1 MSFKT
6 VKNYSNT
13 FGRKKPMQL
22 PVIQLPDIQANLPE
36 IPITLTRVGV
46 TDVKKLVE
54 VARRDKRP
62 IVLVSIFDIFVDLPS
77 NRKGAN
83 LSRNF
88 EAIDE
93 VLEEMIASPVYEIE
107 DLCGEVA
114 KRLID
119 RHEYALNAEV
129 RMKSEYI
136 LKRETPSTK
145 IKCQEVVNIFAEAK
159 AIRGKTLTIRKL
171 VGAEV
176 LGITACPCAQE
187 IMRDKAKKELKTL
200 GVDNDIIRKF
210 LGKVPM
216 PTHNQRGRG
225 IISIEVHD
233 SHFVSLEK
241 IIEIIENSMSSQ
253 MFELLKRSDEAAIV
267 ERAHKNP
274 KFVEDCVRTMAQKI
288 VNEFPELP
296 DDSVIIIK
304 QINEESIHRHN
315 AFAERKSTL
324 GELRQEINSIP

>member
-1 MSFKT
+1 ME
-6 VKNYSNT
+6 
-13 FGRKKPMQL
+13 L
-22 PVIQLPDIQANLPE
+22 PVIHLPDIQANLPE

-54 VARRDKRP
+54 VARKDKRP

-136 LKRETPSTK
+136 LKRETPATK

-200 GVDNDIIRKF
+200 GVDNDVIRKF

-225 IISIEVHD
+225 IISIEVHNN
-233 SHFVSLEK
+233 HFVSLEK

-324 GELRQEINSIP
+324 GELRQEINSIV

>member
-1 MSFKT
+1 ME
-6 VKNYSNT
+6 
-13 FGRKKPMQL
+13 L
-22 PVIQLPDIQANLPE
+22 PVVHLPDIQANLPD

-54 VARRDKRP
+54 VARKNKRP
-62 IVLVSIFDIFVDLPS
+62 IVLLSTFDIFVDLPS
-77 NRKGAN
+77 DRKGAN

-114 KRLID
+114 KRLIG
-119 RHEYALNAEV
+119 RHEYALHAEV
-129 RMKSEYI
+129 RMRSEYV
-136 LKRETPSTK
+136 LKRETPQTK

-159 AIRGKTLTIRKL
+159 AIRDKNRTVRKL

-187 IMRDKAKKELKTL
+187 IMREKAENELKSL
-200 GVDNDIIRKF
+200 GVENSVIKKF
-210 LGKVPM
+210 LNHVPM

-233 SHFVSLEK
+233 SNFVSLEK
-241 IIEIIENSMSSQ
+241 IINIIENSMSSQ
-253 MFELLKRSDEAAIV
+253 MFELLKRSDEAVIV

-274 KFVEDCVRTMAQKI
+274 KFVEDCVRAMAQKI
-288 VNEFPELP
+288 VHEFPELP
-296 DDSVIIIK
+296 DDSIITIK

-324 GELRQEINSIP
+324 GELRHEIKNIG

>member
-1 MSFKT
+1 MKL
-6 VKNYSNT
+6 
-13 FGRKKPMQL
+13 PM
-22 PVIQLPDIQANLPE
+22 VHLPDIQANQPE

-46 TDVKKLVE
+46 TEVKKLVE
-54 VARRDKRP
+54 VARKDKRP
-62 IVLVSIFDIFVDLPS
+62 IVLVSTFDIFVDLPS
-77 NRKGAN
+77 DRKGAN

-93 VLEEMIASPVYEIE
+93 VLEEMITSPVYEIE
-107 DLCGEVA
+107 DLCSEVA

-119 RHEYALNAEV
+119 RHEYALIAEV

-136 LKRETPSTK
+136 LKRETPVTK
-145 IKCQEVVNIFAEAK
+145 IKCQEVVNIFAEAR

-187 IMRDKAKKELKTL
+187 IMIDKAKKELKRL
-200 GVDNDIIRKF
+200 GVDSDVIIKF
-210 LGKVPM
+210 LASAPM

-225 IISIEVHD
+225 VISIETQNN
-233 SHFVSLEK
+233 HFVSLEK
-241 IIEIIENSMSSQ
+241 IINIIENSMSSQ

-274 KFVEDCVRTMAQKI
+274 KFVEDCVRAMAHKI
-288 VNEFPELP
+288 VQEFPDLP
-296 DDSVIIIK
+296 DDSVIVIK

-324 GELRQEINSIP
+324 GELRQEINNIG

>member
-1 MSFKT
+1 ME
-6 VKNYSNT
+6 
-13 FGRKKPMQL
+13 L
-22 PVIQLPDIQANLPE
+22 PVIHLPDIQANLPE

-54 VARRDKRP
+54 VARKDKRP

-129 RMKSEYI
+129 RMKSEYV

-159 AIRGKTLTIRKL
+159 AIRGKNLTIRKL

-187 IMRDKAKKELKTL
+187 IMRDKAKKELRNL
-200 GVDNDIIRKF
+200 GVESDIIRKF

-267 ERAHKNP
+267 ERAHQNP

-324 GELRQEINSIP
+324 GELRQEIKSIV

>member
-1 MSFKT
+1 MK
-6 VKNYSNT
+6 
-13 FGRKKPMQL
+13 L
-22 PVIQLPDIQANLPE
+22 PVVHLPDIQANQPD

-54 VARRDKRP
+54 VARKDKRP
-62 IVLVSIFDIFVDLPS
+62 IVLVSTFDIFVDLPS
-77 NRKGAN
+77 DRKGAN

-107 DLCGEVA
+107 DLCSEVA

-119 RHEYALNAEV
+119 RHEYALIAEV
-129 RMKSEYI
+129 RMKSEYV
-136 LKRETPSTK
+136 LKRETPATK
-145 IKCQEVVNIFAEAK
+145 LNCQEVVNIFAEAK
-159 AIRGKTLTIRKL
+159 AIRGKELTIRKL

-187 IMRDKAKKELKTL
+187 IMVDKARKELKTL
-200 GVDNDIIRKF
+200 GVEFEVIRKF
-210 LGKVPM
+210 LNNVPM

-225 IISIEVHD
+225 IISIEVQN

-241 IIEIIENSMSSQ
+241 IINIIEHSMSSQ
-253 MFELLKRSDEAAIV
+253 MFELLKRTDEAMIV

-274 KFVEDCVRTMAQKI
+274 KFVEDCVRTMAQK
-288 VNEFPELP
+288 VVKEFPDLP

-324 GELRQEINSIP
+324 GELRQEINNIV

>member
-1 MSFKT
+1 MEI
-6 VKNYSNT
+6 
-13 FGRKKPMQL
+13 P
-22 PVIQLPDIQANLPE
+22 ILPDIQANLPD
-36 IPITLTRVGV
+36 IPLTLTRVGV

-54 VARRDKRP
+54 VARKDKRP
-62 IVLVSIFDIFVDLPS
+62 IVLLSTFDIFVDLPS

-88 EAIDE
+88 EAIDA
-93 VLEEMIASPVYEIE
+93 VLEEMIAAPVFEIE

-114 KRLID
+114 KRLMD
-119 RHEYALNAEV
+119 RHEYALHAEV

-136 LKRETPSTK
+136 IKRETPATK

-159 AIRGKTLTIRKL
+159 ATRGETLLVKKL

-187 IMRDKAKKELKTL
+187 IMRDKAKKELKSL
-200 GVDNDIIRKF
+200 GVESDIIRKF
-210 LGKVPM
+210 LNRIPM

-225 IISIEVHD
+225 IISIEVID
-233 SHFVSLEK
+233 SDFVSLDR
-241 IIEIIENSMSSQ
+241 IINIIENSMSSR
-253 MFELLKRSDEAAIV
+253 MYELLKRSDEAAIV
-267 ERAHKNP
+267 EMAHKNP
-274 KFVEDCVRTMAQKI
+274 KFVEDCVRTMAQK
-288 VNEFPELP
+288 VVKEFPELP
-296 DDSVIIIK
+296 DDSIIIIK

-324 GELRQEINSIP
+324 GELRYEISNIR

>member
-1 MSFKT
+1 MF
-6 VKNYSNT
+6 T
-13 FGRKKPMQL
+13 FMKL
-22 PVIQLPDIQANLPE
+22 PVVHLPDIQANQPE
-36 IPITLTRVGV
+36 IALTLTRVGV

-54 VARRDKRP
+54 VARKDKRP
-62 IVLVSIFDIFVDLPS
+62 IVLVSTFDIFVDLPS
-77 NRKGAN
+77 DRKGAN

-114 KRLID
+114 KRLIH
-119 RHEYALNAEV
+119 RHEYAFNAEV
-129 RMKSEYI
+129 RMRSEYV
-136 LKRETPSTK
+136 LKRETPATK

-159 AIRGKTLTIRKL
+159 AIRGKDVTIRKL

-187 IMRDKAKKELKTL
+187 IMVDKARKELKSL
-200 GVDNDIIRKF
+200 GVGSDVIKKF
-210 LGKVPM
+210 LSNVPM

-241 IIEIIENSMSSQ
+241 IINIIENSMSSQ
-253 MFELLKRSDEAAIV
+253 MFELLKRADEAAIV

-274 KFVEDCVRTMAQKI
+274 KFVEDCVRTMAQK
-288 VNEFPELP
+288 VVKEFPDLP
-296 DDSVIIIK
+296 DDSVIVIK

-324 GELRQEINSIP
+324 GELRHEINNIV

>member
-1 MSFKT
+1 ME
-6 VKNYSNT
+6 
-13 FGRKKPMQL
+13 L
-22 PVIQLPDIQANLPE
+22 PVVYLPDIQADLPD

-54 VARRDKRP
+54 VARKDKRP
-62 IVLVSIFDIFVDLPS
+62 IVLVSTFDIFVDLPS
-77 NRKGAN
+77 DRKGAN

-93 VLEEMIASPVYEIE
+93 VLEEMIRSPILEIE
-107 DLCGEVA
+107 DLCGEVS

-136 LKRETPSTK
+136 VKRETPVTK

-159 AIRGKTLTIRKL
+159 AIRGSDLIVRKMI
-171 VGAEV
+171 GAEV

-187 IMRDKAKKELKTL
+187 IMRDKAKKELKAL
-200 GVDNDIIRKF
+200 GVEGDIIKKF
-210 LGKVPM
+210 LNSVPM

-225 IISIEVHD
+225 IISIEVQD
-233 SHFVSLEK
+233 SNFVSLDR
-241 IIEIIENSMSSQ
+241 IINIIENSMSSQ
-253 MFELLKRSDEAAIV
+253 TFELLKRSDEAAIV

-274 KFVEDCVRTMAQKI
+274 KFVEDCVRNMAQK
-288 VNEFPELP
+288 VVKEFPELG
-296 DDSVIIIK
+296 DDSIIIIK

-324 GELRQEINSIP
+324 GELRQEINNIGK

>member
-1 MSFKT
+1 ME
-6 VKNYSNT
+6 
-13 FGRKKPMQL
+13 L
-22 PVIQLPDIQANLPE
+22 PVVHLPDIQANQPE

-62 IVLVSIFDIFVDLPS
+62 IVLVSTFDIFVDLPS
-77 NRKGAN
+77 DRKGAN

-114 KRLID
+114 KRLIV
-119 RHEYALNAEV
+119 RHEYALHAEV
-129 RMKSEYI
+129 RMKSEYV
-136 LKRETPSTK
+136 LKRETPKTK

-159 AIRGKTLTIRKL
+159 AIRGKNLTVRKL

-187 IMRDKAKKELKTL
+187 IMIDKARNELKSL
-200 GVDNDIIRKF
+200 GVGKEVIKKF
-210 LGKVPM
+210 LNTVPM

-233 SHFVSLEK
+233 SNFVSLDK
-241 IIEIIENSMSSQ
+241 IINIIEDSMSSQ

-274 KFVEDCVRTMAQKI
+274 KFVEDCVRSMAQKI
-288 VNEFPELP
+288 VREFTELP
-296 DDSVIIIK
+296 DDSIVTIK

-324 GELRQEINSIP
+324 GELRHEINNIG

>member
-1 MSFKT
+1 ME
-6 VKNYSNT
+6 
-13 FGRKKPMQL
+13 L
-22 PVIQLPDIQANLPE
+22 PVVQLPDIQANQPE

-54 VARRDKRP
+54 VARKDKRP
-62 IVLVSIFDIFVDLPS
+62 IILLSTFDIFVDLPS
-77 NRKGAN
+77 DRKGAN

-107 DLCGEVA
+107 DLCSEVA
-114 KRLID
+114 KRLIV

-129 RMKSEYI
+129 RMKSEYV
-136 LKRETPSTK
+136 LKRETPHTR

-159 AIRGKTLTIRKL
+159 AIRDKNLTVRKL

-187 IMRDKAKKELKTL
+187 IMRDKAKNELKNL
-200 GVDNDIIRKF
+200 GVKKEAIKQF
-210 LGKVPM
+210 LNRVPM

-225 IISIEVHD
+225 VISIEVHD
-233 SHFVSLEK
+233 TNFVSLDK
-241 IIEIIENSMSSQ
+241 IINIIENSMSTP
-253 MFELLKRSDEAAIV
+253 MFELLKRSDEAAVV

-288 VNEFPELP
+288 VREFPELP
-296 DDSVIIIK
+296 DDSIITIK

-315 AFAERKSTL
+315 AFAERRSTL
-324 GELRQEINSIP
+324 GELRNEINGIN

>member
-1 MSFKT
+1 ME
-6 VKNYSNT
+6 
-13 FGRKKPMQL
+13 L
-22 PVIQLPDIQANLPE
+22 PVVHLPDIQANLPD
-36 IPITLTRVGV
+36 IPITLTRVGL

-54 VARRDKRP
+54 VARKEKRP
-62 IVLVSIFDIFVDLPS
+62 IVLVSTFDIFVDLPS
-77 NRKGAN
+77 DRKGAN

-93 VLEEMIASPVYEIE
+93 VLEEMITSPVYEIE
-107 DLCGEVA
+107 DLCGEVS

-129 RMKSEYI
+129 RMRSEYI
-136 LKRETPSTK
+136 VKRETPVTK
-145 IKCQEVVNIFAEAK
+145 IKCQEVVNIFAEAR
-159 AIRGKTLTIRKL
+159 AIRGNDLIVRKMI
-171 VGAEV
+171 GAEV

-187 IMRDKAKKELKTL
+187 IMRDKAKKELKAL
-200 GVDNDIIRKF
+200 GVESDIIKKF
-210 LGKVPM
+210 LNRVPM

-225 IISIEVHD
+225 IISIEVQD
-233 SHFVSLEK
+233 SNFVSLER
-241 IIEIIENSMSSQ
+241 IINIIENSMSSQ

-274 KFVEDCVRTMAQKI
+274 KFVEDCVRNMAQK
-288 VNEFPELP
+288 VVKEFPELG
-296 DDSVIIIK
+296 DDSIIIIK

-324 GELRQEINSIP
+324 GELRQELNNIGK

>member
-1 MSFKT
+1 
-6 VKNYSNT
+6 
-13 FGRKKPMQL
+13 
-22 PVIQLPDIQANLPE
+22 
-36 IPITLTRVGV
+36 
-46 TDVKKLVE
+46 
-54 VARRDKRP
+54 
-62 IVLVSIFDIFVDLPS
+62 DIFVDLPS
-77 NRKGAN
+77 DRKGAN

-107 DLCGEVA
+107 DLCSEVA

-119 RHEYALNAEV
+119 RHEYALIAEV
-129 RMKSEYI
+129 RMKSEYV
-136 LKRETPSTK
+136 LKRETPATK
-145 IKCQEVVNIFAEAK
+145 LNCQEVVNIFAEAK
-159 AIRGKTLTIRKL
+159 AIRGKILTIRKL

-187 IMRDKAKKELKTL
+187 IMVDKARKELKML
-200 GVDNDIIRKF
+200 GVEFEVIRKF
-210 LGKVPM
+210 LNNVPM

-225 IISIEVHD
+225 IISIEVQN

-241 IIEIIENSMSSQ
+241 IINIIEHSMSSQ
-253 MFELLKRSDEAAIV
+253 MFELLKRTDEAMIV

-274 KFVEDCVRTMAQKI
+274 KFVEDCVRTMAQK
-288 VNEFPELP
+288 VVKEFPELP
-296 DDSVIIIK
+296 DDSIIVIK

-324 GELRQEINSIP
+324 GELRQEINNIG

>member
-1 MSFKT
+1 MK
-6 VKNYSNT
+6 
-13 FGRKKPMQL
+13 L
-22 PVIQLPDIQANLPE
+22 PVVHLPDIQANQPE
-36 IPITLTRVGV
+36 IALTLTRVGV

-54 VARRDKRP
+54 VARKDKRP
-62 IVLVSIFDIFVDLPS
+62 IVLVSTFDIFVDLPS
-77 NRKGAN
+77 DRKGAN

-114 KRLID
+114 KRLIQ
-119 RHEYALNAEV
+119 RHEYAFNAEV
-129 RMKSEYI
+129 RMKSEYV
-136 LKRETPSTK
+136 LKRETPATK

-159 AIRGKTLTIRKL
+159 AIRGKNVTIRKL

-187 IMRDKAKKELKTL
+187 IMIDKARNELKSL
-200 GVDNDIIRKF
+200 GVASDVIKKF
-210 LGKVPM
+210 LSNVPM

-225 IISIEVHD
+225 IISIEVHN

-241 IIEIIENSMSSQ
+241 IIDIIENSMSSQ
-253 MFELLKRSDEAAIV
+253 MFELLKRADEAAIV

-274 KFVEDCVRTMAQKI
+274 KFVEDCVRTMAQK
-288 VNEFPELP
+288 VVKEFPDLP
-296 DDSVIIIK
+296 DDSVIVIK

-324 GELRQEINSIP
+324 GELRQEINNTG

>member
-1 MSFKT
+1 ME
-6 VKNYSNT
+6 
-13 FGRKKPMQL
+13 L
-22 PVIQLPDIQANLPE
+22 PVVHLPDIQANLPE

-54 VARRDKRP
+54 VARKDKRP
-62 IVLVSIFDIFVDLPS
+62 IVLVSTFDIFVDLPS
-77 NRKGAN
+77 DRKGAN

-88 EAIDE
+88 EAIDA
-93 VLEEMIASPVYEIE
+93 VLEEMITAPVYEIE

-136 LKRETPSTK
+136 IKRETPMTK
-145 IKCQEVVNIFAEAK
+145 IKCQEVVNIFAEAR
-159 AIRGKTLTIRKL
+159 AIRGEELNVRKL

-187 IMRDKAKKELKTL
+187 IMRDKAKKELKAL
-200 GVDNDIIRKF
+200 GVKNEIIREF
-210 LGKVPM
+210 LKRVPM

-233 SHFVSLEK
+233 SNFVYIDR
-241 IIEIIENSMSSQ
+241 IINIIENSMSSQ

-267 ERAHKNP
+267 ELAHKNP

-296 DDSVIIIK
+296 DDSIITVK

-324 GELRQEINSIP
+324 GELRQEINNIS

>member
-1 MSFKT
+1 ME
-6 VKNYSNT
+6 
-13 FGRKKPMQL
+13 L
-22 PVIQLPDIQANLPE
+22 PVIYLPDIQANLPE

-62 IVLVSIFDIFVDLPS
+62 IVLVSTFDIFVDLPS

-88 EAIDE
+88 EAIDA
-93 VLEEMIASPVYEIE
+93 VLEEMITAPVYEIE

-136 LKRETPSTK
+136 IKRETPMTK

-159 AIRGKTLTIRKL
+159 AIRGEELDVRKL

-187 IMRDKAKKELKTL
+187 ILRDKAKKELKAL
-200 GVDNDIIRKF
+200 GVKSEVIREF
-210 LGKVPM
+210 LNRVPM

-233 SHFVSLEK
+233 SNFVSIDR
-241 IIEIIENSMSSQ
+241 IINIIENSMSSQ

-267 ERAHKNP
+267 ELAHKNP

-288 VNEFPELP
+288 VIEFSELP
-296 DDSVIIIK
+296 DDSIITVK

-324 GELRQEINSIP
+324 GELRQEINNINIS

>member
-1 MSFKT
+1 ME
-6 VKNYSNT
+6 
-13 FGRKKPMQL
+13 L
-22 PVIQLPDIQANLPE
+22 PVVYLPDIQANLPE
-36 IPITLTRVGV
+36 IPLTLTRVGV

-54 VARRDKRP
+54 VARKDKRP
-62 IVLVSIFDIFVDLPS
+62 VVLVSTFDIFVDLPS
-77 NRKGAN
+77 DRKGAN

-93 VLEEMIASPVYEIE
+93 VLEEMIRSPVYEIE
-107 DLCGEVA
+107 DLCGEVS
-114 KRLID
+114 KRLIG

-136 LKRETPSTK
+136 VKRETPVTK
-145 IKCQEVVNIFAEAK
+145 LKCQEVVNIFAEAR
-159 AIRGKTLTIRKL
+159 AIRGEDLIVRKM

-187 IMRDKAKKELKTL
+187 IMRDKAKKELKAL
-200 GVDNDIIRKF
+200 GVEGDIIKKF
-210 LGKVPM
+210 LGRVPM

-225 IISIEVHD
+225 IISIDVQD
-233 SHFVSLEK
+233 SNFVSIDRIIS
-241 IIEIIENSMSSQ
+241 IIEDSMSSQ

-274 KFVEDCVRTMAQKI
+274 KFVEDCVRNMAQK
-288 VNEFPELP
+288 VVKEFSELP
-296 DDSVIIIK
+296 DDSIITVK

-324 GELRQEINSIP
+324 GELRQEISNIGK

>member
-1 MSFKT
+1 MK
-6 VKNYSNT
+6 
-13 FGRKKPMQL
+13 L
-22 PVIQLPDIQANLPE
+22 PVVCLPDIQANLPD

-54 VARRDKRP
+54 VARKNKRP
-62 IVLVSIFDIFVDLPS
+62 IVLLSTFDIFVDLPS
-77 NRKGAN
+77 DRKGAN

-114 KRLID
+114 KRLIG
-119 RHEYALNAEV
+119 RHEYALHAEV
-129 RMKSEYI
+129 RMRSEYV
-136 LKRETPSTK
+136 LKRETPQTK

-159 AIRGKTLTIRKL
+159 AMRDKNLTVRKL

-187 IMRDKAKKELKTL
+187 IMREKAENELKSL
-200 GVDNDIIRKF
+200 GVGNDVIKKF
-210 LGKVPM
+210 LNNVPM

-233 SHFVSLEK
+233 SDFISLDK
-241 IIEIIENSMSSQ
+241 IINIIENSMSSQ
-253 MFELLKRSDEAAIV
+253 MFELLKRSDEAVIV

-274 KFVEDCVRTMAQKI
+274 KFVEDCVRAMAQKI
-288 VNEFPELP
+288 VHEFPELP
-296 DDSVIIIK
+296 DDSVITIK

-324 GELRQEINSIP
+324 GELRHEIKNIG

>member
-1 MSFKT
+1 MK
-6 VKNYSNT
+6 
-13 FGRKKPMQL
+13 L
-22 PVIQLPDIQANLPE
+22 PVVHLPDIQANQPD
-36 IPITLTRVGV
+36 IAITLTRVGV

-54 VARRDKRP
+54 VARKDKRP
-62 IVLVSIFDIFVDLPS
+62 IVLVSTFDIFVDLPS
-77 NRKGAN
+77 DRKGAN

-107 DLCGEVA
+107 DLCSEVA

-119 RHEYALNAEV
+119 RHEYALIAEV

-136 LKRETPSTK
+136 LKRETPATK
-145 IKCQEVVNIFAEAK
+145 LNCQEVVNIFAEAK

-187 IMRDKAKKELKTL
+187 IMVDKARKELKAL
-200 GVDNDIIRKF
+200 GVESGVIKKF
-210 LGKVPM
+210 LNNVPM

-225 IISIEVHD
+225 VISIETHD

-241 IIEIIENSMSSQ
+241 IINIIENSMSSQ
-253 MFELLKRSDEAAIV
+253 MFELLKRADEVMIV

-288 VNEFPELP
+288 INQFPELP
-296 DDSVIIIK
+296 DDSVIVVK

-324 GELRQEINSIP
+324 GELRQEINNIG

>member
-1 MSFKT
+1 MK
-6 VKNYSNT
+6 
-13 FGRKKPMQL
+13 L
-22 PVIQLPDIQANLPE
+22 PVVHLPDIQANHPE

-54 VARRDKRP
+54 VARKNKRP
-62 IVLVSIFDIFVDLPS
+62 IVLLSTFDIFVDLPS
-77 NRKGAN
+77 DRKGAN

-114 KRLID
+114 KRLIG

-129 RMKSEYI
+129 RMKSEYV
-136 LKRETPSTK
+136 LKRETPETK

-159 AIRGKTLTIRKL
+159 AIRGKTLSVRKL

-187 IMRDKAKKELKTL
+187 IMRDKAKKELKSL
-200 GVDNDIIRKF
+200 GVENDVIKKF
-210 LGKVPM
+210 LNIVPM

-225 IISIEVHD
+225 IISIEVHGTN
-233 SHFVSLEK
+233 FVSLEK
-241 IIEIIENSMSSQ
+241 IINIIENSMSSQ
-253 MFELLKRSDEAAIV
+253 MFELLKRADEAAIV

-274 KFVEDCVRTMAQKI
+274 KFVEDCVRTMAHKI
-288 VNEFPELP
+288 VREFPELP
-296 DDSVIIIK
+296 DDSIITIK

-324 GELRQEINSIP
+324 GELRQEINSIG

>member
-1 MSFKT
+1 MK
-6 VKNYSNT
+6 
-13 FGRKKPMQL
+13 L
-22 PVIQLPDIQANLPE
+22 PVVYLPDIQANQPD
-36 IPITLTRVGV
+36 IQITLTRVGV

-54 VARRDKRP
+54 VARKDKRP
-62 IVLVSIFDIFVDLPS
+62 IVLVSTFDIFVDLPS

-93 VLEEMIASPVYEIE
+93 VLEEMIAAPVYEIE

-119 RHEYALNAEV
+119 RHEYALVAEV

-136 LKRETPSTK
+136 IKRETPSTK
-145 IKCQEVVNIFAEAK
+145 IKCQEVVNIFAEAR
-159 AIRGKTLTIRKL
+159 ALRGEKLTLRKL
-171 VGAEV
+171 IGAEV

-187 IMRDKAKKELKTL
+187 IMRDKAKKELRSL
-200 GVDNDIIRKF
+200 GVETGIIRKF
-210 LGKVPM
+210 LSSVPM

-233 SHFVSLEK
+233 SNFVSLDK
-241 IIEIIENSMSSQ
+241 IINIIEHSMSSQ

-267 ERAHKNP
+267 ELAHKNP
-274 KFVEDCVRTMAQKI
+274 KFVEDCVRTMAKKV

-296 DDSVIIIK
+296 DDSIITIK

-315 AFAERKSTL
+315 AFAERKSTI
-324 GELRQEINSIP
+324 GELRQEIYQLDSK

>member
-1 MSFKT
+1 MK
-6 VKNYSNT
+6 
-13 FGRKKPMQL
+13 L
-22 PVIQLPDIQANLPE
+22 PVVHLPDIQANQPD
-36 IPITLTRVGV
+36 IAITLTRVGV

-54 VARRDKRP
+54 VARKDKRP
-62 IVLVSIFDIFVDLPS
+62 IVLVSTFDIFVDLPS
-77 NRKGAN
+77 DRKGAN

-107 DLCGEVA
+107 DLCSEVA

-119 RHEYALNAEV
+119 RHEYALIAEV
-129 RMKSEYI
+129 RMKSEYV
-136 LKRETPSTK
+136 LKRETPATK
-145 IKCQEVVNIFAEAK
+145 LNCQEVVNIFAEAK

-187 IMRDKAKKELKTL
+187 IMVDKARKELKTL
-200 GVDNDIIRKF
+200 GVESDIIKKF
-210 LGKVPM
+210 LNRVPM

-225 IISIEVHD
+225 IISIETHD

-241 IIEIIENSMSSQ
+241 LINIIENSMSSQ
-253 MFELLKRSDEAAIV
+253 MFELLKRADEVMIV

-288 VNEFPELP
+288 VKEFPELP
-296 DDSVIIIK
+296 DDSVIVIK

-324 GELRQEINSIP
+324 GELRQEIGNIA

>member
-1 MSFKT
+1 MK
-6 VKNYSNT
+6 
-13 FGRKKPMQL
+13 L
-22 PVIQLPDIQANLPE
+22 PVVHLPDIQANQPD
-36 IPITLTRVGV
+36 IAITLTRVGV

-54 VARRDKRP
+54 VARKDKRP
-62 IVLVSIFDIFVDLPS
+62 IVLVSTFDIFVDLPS
-77 NRKGAN
+77 DRKGAN

-107 DLCGEVA
+107 DLCSEVA

-119 RHEYALNAEV
+119 RHEYALIAEV
-129 RMKSEYI
+129 RMKSEYV
-136 LKRETPSTK
+136 LKRETPATK
-145 IKCQEVVNIFAEAK
+145 LNCQEVVNIFAEAK
-159 AIRGKTLTIRKL
+159 AIRGKTLAIRKL

-187 IMRDKAKKELKTL
+187 IMVDKARKELKTL
-200 GVDNDIIRKF
+200 GVESDIIKKF
-210 LGKVPM
+210 LNNVPM

-225 IISIEVHD
+225 IISIETHD

-241 IIEIIENSMSSQ
+241 IINIIENSMSSQ
-253 MFELLKRSDEAAIV
+253 MFELLKRADEVMIV

-288 VNEFPELP
+288 VKEFPELP
-296 DDSVIIIK
+296 DDSVIVIK

-324 GELRQEINSIP
+324 GELRQEISNIA

>member
-1 MSFKT
+1 ME
-6 VKNYSNT
+6 
-13 FGRKKPMQL
+13 L
-22 PVIQLPDIQANLPE
+22 PVIYLPDIQANMPE
-36 IPITLTRVGV
+36 IPLTLTRVGV

-62 IVLVSIFDIFVDLPS
+62 VVLVSTFDIFVDLPS
-77 NRKGAN
+77 DRKGAN

-93 VLEEMIASPVYEIE
+93 VLEEMIKSPVYEIE
-107 DLCGEVA
+107 DLCGEVSR
-114 KRLID
+114 RLIG

-136 LKRETPSTK
+136 IKRETPETK
-145 IKCQEVVNIFAEAK
+145 VKCQEVVNIFAEAR
-159 AIRGKTLTIRKL
+159 AIRDEKLTVRKL

-187 IMRDKAKKELKTL
+187 IMRDKAKKELKSL
-200 GVDNDIIRKF
+200 GVEKEVIRKF
-210 LGKVPM
+210 LNRIPM

-233 SHFVSLEK
+233 DSFVSLERIIS
-241 IIEIIENSMSSQ
+241 IIESSMSSQ

-267 ERAHKNP
+267 ELAHKNP
-274 KFVEDCVRTMAQKI
+274 RFVEDCVRIMAQK
-288 VNEFPELP
+288 VVKEFSELP
-296 DDSVIIIK
+296 DDSIITIK

-324 GELRQEINSIP
+324 GELRQEINNIS